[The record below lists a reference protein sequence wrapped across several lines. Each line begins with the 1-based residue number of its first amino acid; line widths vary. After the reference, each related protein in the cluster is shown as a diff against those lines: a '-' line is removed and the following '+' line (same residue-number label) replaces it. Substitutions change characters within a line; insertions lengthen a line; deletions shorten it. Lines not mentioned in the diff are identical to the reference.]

1 MASKEIML
9 NRLTHKSGLWWLPI
23 SAIVFYLDQLTKS
36 MATQSLKIYEAV
48 HVNTYL
54 NWTLMH
60 NEGMA
65 FSFLA
70 DQSGWQRWVIG
81 IIATTIVIWLLIW
94 LTKTKLNQK
103 FLNLGLVF
111 VIGGAL
117 GNIYDRFSLGYVI
130 DFIEVHYNEYYW
142 PAFNIADTAISIGA
156 LFLILDLLF
165 GQEDESHSS

>member
-1 MASKEIML
+1 MASKELML

-23 SAIVFYLDQLTKS
+23 SVIVFYLDQLSKS
-36 MATQSLKIYEAV
+36 MATQSLEIYVAV
-48 HVNTYL
+48 HVDTYL

-81 IIATTIVIWLLIW
+81 IIAMIIVIWLLIW
-94 LTKTKLNQK
+94 LTKTKLDQK

-111 VIGGAL
+111 IIGGAL
-117 GNIYDRFSLGYVI
+117 GNIYDRLSLGYVI

-165 GQEDESHSS
+165 GQEDENHSS

>member
-1 MASKEIML
+1 ML
-9 NRLTHKSGLWWLPI
+9 NTSKKSGLWWLPI
-23 SAIVFYLDQLTKS
+23 SAIVFYLDQWTKTI
-36 MATQSLKIYEAV
+36 ATESLEIYEAV
-48 HVNTYL
+48 VVNNYL

-70 DQSGWQRWVIG
+70 DQSGWQRWVIS
-81 IIATTIVIWLLIW
+81 IVAIAIVIWLLIW
-94 LTKTKLNQK
+94 LKKNKINAK

-117 GNIYDRFSLGYVI
+117 GNIYDRLSLGYVI
-130 DFIEVHYNEYYW
+130 DFIEAHYNDSFW

-156 LFLILDLLF
+156 FFLILDLIF
-165 GQEDESHSS
+165 GEKEADESKSS